1 MRCKHFFSTLLVSFI
16 LIGCGNKSDEAY
28 NSSIQKGLDVLANEE
43 YEKAEAYF
51 EFALEENPKD
61 KKATALL
68 SQTKYYSES
77 LQSFEEEA
85 YDAALKQA
93 ESVITID
100 NGSTA
105 LITKSKKIIE
115 DIEEKMNETMEL
127 TNSNSIEIPTE
138 DKETNTEKEPSYSF
152 EEFKGSYGLY
162 ESTPYESSLEYLIVL
177 TDSHFIDGES
187 NSGSYLMNNI
197 LDKRIK
203 GDVLTIDY
211 LSPETGG
218 DGSSSGTI
226 SLKLENENTQKT
238 LLFTDSK
245 IIVYPI
251 SDQQIIDA
259 GWSLPPEL

>member
-1 MRCKHFFSTLLVSFI
+1 MRYNYFFSIIFLSIFLM
-16 LIGCGNKSDEAY
+16 GCGNNRDEAY

-105 LITKSKKIIE
+105 LITKSKKIIK
-115 DIEEKMNETMEL
+115 DIEAKKNETTEL
-127 TNSNSIEIPTE
+127 TTSDSIEVDAENIEST
-138 DKETNTEKEPSYSF
+138 TEKEPNYTF
-152 EEFKGSYGLY
+152 EDFKGYYGLY
-162 ESTPYESSLEYLIVL
+162 ESTPYESPLEYLIVL

-187 NSGSYLMNNI
+187 NTGAYLMNNI

-203 GDVLTIDY
+203 EDVLTIDY
-211 LSPETGG
+211 FSPETGG

-226 SLKLENENTQKT
+226 SLKIEKDDTQKK
-238 LLFTDSK
+238 LLFTDSN

-251 SDQQIIDA
+251 TDQQILDA
-259 GWSLPPEL
+259 GWTLPPEL